1 METLQTGAKNQEP
14 WNGHQPQPWVAQSWE
29 QMSKKFHPL
38 QNHNLYS
45 VNTNPNPYFWG
56 SVSLKLWAGRVYCR
70 WLTRWQGFSA
80 SLQVCDSGLFSAVCD
95 FIPWFSAWNGAVWV
109 HCDVFKLCE
118 QNKSAQLSFVS
129 PAASRLSLVW
139 YLTWQTGSQEAWI
152 ASPQSSLFVN
162 LSCPSSDPAG
172 LTLFPRPP
180 SISPCL
186 QLSLMDAVSRFL
198 PLSEPPLAV
207 ATRAMKLS
215 LVCGRRRGWTQVEG

>member
-1 METLQTGAKNQEP
+1 MNNKEP
-14 WNGHQPQPWVAQSWE
+14 WNGHQPQTSSCAIVRTDV
-29 QMSKKFHPL
+29 KKFHPL

-56 SVSLKLWAGRVYCR
+56 WVSLKLWAGRVFYR

-80 SLQVCDSGLFSAVCD
+80 SRQVCDFGLFSAVCD
-95 FIPWFSAWNGAVWV
+95 FIPWFSAWKVVVWV

-118 QNKSAQLSFVS
+118 QNKSTELSFGS

-139 YLTWQTGSQEAWI
+139 YLIWRRGSQA

-172 LTLFPRPP
+172 LTLSPRPP
-180 SISPCL
+180 
-186 QLSLMDAVSRFL
+186 
-198 PLSEPPLAV
+198 PPNQ
-207 ATRAMKLS
+207 S
-215 LVCGRRRGWTQVEG
+215 FCVCS